1 MSAPLLRVR
10 GLHKRFSV
18 GGGFLARRAWLRAV
32 DGVDLDVNSG
42 ETVGLVG
49 ESGCGKSTLGRT
61 ILRLIEADRGEISFE
76 GHDVR
81 AAGRRELRALRRRMQ
96 IVFQDPYASLNP
108 RMRVG
113 DAIGEGLG
121 IHRIARGDAR
131 RRQVAELLE
140 TVGMRPE
147 HASRY
152 PHEFSGGQRQRIGI
166 ARALALRPSLIV
178 ADEPVSSLDVSIQAQ
193 ILNLMLDLQKQLG
206 VAYLFIS
213 HDLRVVKHMS
223 DRVFV
228 MYLGRV
234 VEEAPSRD
242 LYARPQH
249 PYTESLLSAVPEPNP
264 GGRRDRMRLSGDV
277 PSPLAPPSGC
287 PFHPRCPGVVE
298 RCRSETPAL
307 REVHPG
313 HRSACHLAPL

>member
-61 ILRLIEADRGEISFE
+61 ILRLIEADRGESSFE
-76 GHDVR
+76 GQAVR

-166 ARALALRPSLIV
+166 ARTLLRDPPILV
-178 ADEPVSSLDVSIQAQ
+178 LDEPTTGLDAASEAQLQAKGSESGASRAASDSESQAVMATCPADAGAGAPEGAPPVKSVSASAAPDAALQPGLRLPFRSATVSS
-193 ILNLMLDLQKQLG
+193 
-206 VAYLFIS
+206 
-213 HDLRVVKHMS
+213 
-223 DRVFV
+223 
-228 MYLGRV
+228 
-234 VEEAPSRD
+234 
-242 LYARPQH
+242 
-249 PYTESLLSAVPEPNP
+249 
-264 GGRRDRMRLSGDV
+264 
-277 PSPLAPPSGC
+277 
-287 PFHPRCPGVVE
+287 E
-298 RCRSETPAL
+298 RAT
-307 REVHPG
+307 
-313 HRSACHLAPL
+313 